1 MRKVI
6 FLYLMCVMC
15 NNRCL
20 ATEDNPI
27 SLIDPE
33 TPVGKAINI
42 LNRPVVSFFGM
53 HLRLQMG
60 RTVPLSYGLEVC
72 YGNSTGIVWYPK
84 PLKIHKNFE
93 IGFFDINVNFLSLL
107 YDALRTTVVKDCYYK
122 GDSIEQ
128 KKNECLKNF
137 LKKIVSF
144 NLLGNVHLLSFRFF
158 SFIKFRIFSA
168 GGIFF
173 FFVEKNYEY
182 SGKKEID
189 PFILA
194 LDFLS
199 EKKDDEIR
207 GIDDLSPLYTLFSPR
222 LQIDFFECFKF
233 FS

>member
-1 MRKVI
+1 
-6 FLYLMCVMC
+6 MCVMC

-33 TPVGKAINI
+33 TPVGTIINI
-42 LNRPVVSFFGM
+42 LNHPVVRFFGM

-107 YDALRTTVVKDCYYK
+107 YDALRTTVVKDWFHNRE
-122 GDSIEQ
+122 SIDE
-128 KKNECLKNF
+128 KKENYLENF
-137 LKKIVSF
+137 FKKIIVF
-144 NLLGNVHLLSFRFF
+144 NLLGNVHLFSFRFF

-189 PFILA
+189 PFIL
-194 LDFLS
+194 S
-199 EKKDDEIR
+199 MNHYEKVNNKEDNNNNDKIR
-207 GIDDLSPLYTLFSPR
+207 RMCDLSPLYTLFSPR